1 MNAWPPSASVDFC
14 LFFANF
20 AKLKTSYNMKI
31 ELKSAE
37 HLTDDLL
44 QIAGPGM
51 WLHLRSG
58 YEMEAIVTQVMG
70 ERLAEGGEG
79 KQRLKRLMRCVSQ
92 SS

>member
-1 MNAWPPSASVDFC
+1 MALLSFC
-14 LFFANF
+14 RFLPFFF
-20 AKLKTSYNMKI
+20 AKLKTYNMKI

-37 HLTDDLL
+37 HLTDHLL
-44 QIAGPGM
+44 QIAAPGM
-51 WLHLRSG
+51 WLQLRSG

-79 KQRLKRLMRCVSQ
+79 KQRLKRLTRYVSQ

>member
-1 MNAWPPSASVDFC
+1 MAPFSFGRFLPF
-14 LFFANF
+14 F

-79 KQRLKRLMRCVSQ
+79 KQRLKRLMRYVSQ

>member
-1 MNAWPPSASVDFC
+1 MALLSFC
-14 LFFANF
+14 RFLPLFFAN
-20 AKLKTSYNMKI
+20 LKTSYNMKI

-37 HLTDDLL
+37 HLTDHLL

-58 YEMEAIVTQVMG
+58 YEMEAVG

-79 KQRLKRLMRCVSQ
+79 KQRLKRPMRSVSQ